1 MYEKKRNPSKI
12 CKKSQQA
19 ASGSKT
25 RIPTSSSVTQD
36 KCQCGRI
43 CKTVVASPTDTVNQN
58 RTTFFTMERQPRE
71 KIKEGL
77 RKIRH
82 ATGRRKSDGCVCGWG
97 GIGKVWA
104 KSAVHDRINADCTAS
119 PRTGRSNLHD
129 SKHLIILY

>member
-1 MYEKKRNPSKI
+1 MGTLRTPYAPLLAPRTISPSALQELNLLYEKKRNPSKI

-82 ATGRRKSDGCVCGWG
+82 ATGRRKSDGCACVWG
-97 GIGKVWA
+97 LREIVG
-104 KSAVHDRINADCTAS
+104 
-119 PRTGRSNLHD
+119 
-129 SKHLIILY
+129 